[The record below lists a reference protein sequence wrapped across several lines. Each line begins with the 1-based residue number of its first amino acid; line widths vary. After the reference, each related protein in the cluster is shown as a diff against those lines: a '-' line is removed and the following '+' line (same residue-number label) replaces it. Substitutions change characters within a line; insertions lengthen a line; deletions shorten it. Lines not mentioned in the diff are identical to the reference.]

1 MRRRTLCLLFAVL
14 ITGATPGWLAAEA
27 APSQTDL
34 MDMSLQDLM
43 NVEIDSVYGASKY
56 KQKVGTAPASITI
69 ITAEEI
75 KRYGYRTL
83 ADILRDVPG
92 FYVTYDRNYDY
103 VGVRGFGRPGD
114 YNSRILLMVDG
125 HRINDNIDDQAFIGT
140 DFPVDVSLIDR
151 VEVIRGP
158 NSSLYVA
165 SALLGIIN
173 IVTRHDV
180 EGVTISEQAGSY
192 GTYKSVASY
201 GQHFKNGLKMILS
214 GTYYNSHGHD
224 SLFYQAF
231 DNPSTNNG
239 IAQNVDHD
247 RADQLFANLSWG
259 NFTLEGVYG
268 SRLKQIPTASYGS
281 LFNDPEAHTIDAREY
296 VDLQYDRHF
305 GSDWGVMARLS
316 YDHNPFDF
324 AGRYDLS
331 ALGLPSRAVNK
342 EVANGQWWTAEGA
355 VSKKLFDNQTLII
368 GGDYRDNTR
377 QDQGDY
383 VVQPYTQVLE
393 SNQKSTILGIYAQD
407 EISLGSSLIL
417 DLGLRH
423 DHYSTFGGTTNPR
436 AALIYKLFD
445 QTTLKLL
452 YGQSFR
458 APNDAELY
466 FQVPSLNGQTPTAN
480 PNLKPETARTSEL
493 VLEQGFHRDFH
504 LVVSGYYYPIRGLI
518 SAVNNPESGAIIY
531 ENSERVDLK
540 GLEIALKRQ
549 SNSGVEAGV
558 SFSLEHAREIDT
570 SGPLTNSPNVL
581 CQANLSVPL
590 FRKKLYASTNLE
602 YVSRR
607 KTLNGDFAGA
617 YLVPNFTLYSRGAL
631 KGWEVSA
638 SVYNAFNAYYVDP
651 GSVEHVENVIP
662 QDGRNFRLTLTYHH

>member
-1 MRRRTLCLLFAVL
+1 L

-114 YNSRILLMVDG
+114 YNSRILLLVDG

-180 EGVTISEQAGSY
+180 EGVTVSEQAGSY
-192 GTYKSVASY
+192 GTYKSNANY
-201 GQHFKNGLKMILS
+201 GRHFKNGLKMILS

-224 SLFYQAF
+224 RLYFPSF
-231 DNPSTNNG
+231 DSPDTNNG
-239 IAQNVDHD
+239 IAENIDHD
-247 RADQLFANLSWG
+247 RANQLFANLSWG
-259 NFTLEGVYG
+259 NFTLEGVYS

-281 LFNDPEAHTIDAREY
+281 LFNDPATNTVDARQY
-296 VDLQYDRHF
+296 LDLQYDRHF
-305 GSDWGVMARLS
+305 GDDWGVMARVS

-324 AGRYDLS
+324 SGAYDLS
-331 ALGLPSRAVNK
+331 SLGLPSRAVNR
-342 EVANGQWWTAEGA
+342 VHSDGQWWTAEAA
-355 VSKKLFDNQTLII
+355 VSKRLFDSQTLIF
-368 GGDYRDNTR
+368 GADFRDNFR
-377 QDQGDY
+377 QDQNDF
-383 VVQPYTQVLE
+383 VVEPYFPVLNNE
-393 SNQKSTILGIYAQD
+393 QKSTILGFYAQD
-407 EISLGSSLIL
+407 EILLGSHLIL

-423 DHYSTFGGTTNPR
+423 DQYSTFGGTTNPR
-436 AALIYKLFD
+436 AALIGKLSD
-445 QTTLKLL
+445 QTTIKLL
-452 YGQSFR
+452 YGRSFR

-466 FQVPSLNGQTPTAN
+466 FQVPSLDGQTPTAN
-480 PNLKPETARTSEL
+480 PNLRPETARTTEL
-493 VLEQGFHRDFH
+493 VLEQGLHRDFH

-518 SAVNNPESGAIIY
+518 SAVNDPQSGAIEY
-531 ENSERVDLK
+531 ENSQRVDLK
-540 GLEIALKRQ
+540 GLEFTLKRQ
-549 SNSGVEAGV
+549 SNSGVEAGI
-558 SFSLEHAREIDT
+558 SFSLEEARDVDT
-570 SGPLTNSPNVL
+570 KNSLTNSPDLL
-581 CQANLSVPL
+581 CQASLSVPL
-590 FRKKLYASTNLE
+590 FRKKLFASTNLE